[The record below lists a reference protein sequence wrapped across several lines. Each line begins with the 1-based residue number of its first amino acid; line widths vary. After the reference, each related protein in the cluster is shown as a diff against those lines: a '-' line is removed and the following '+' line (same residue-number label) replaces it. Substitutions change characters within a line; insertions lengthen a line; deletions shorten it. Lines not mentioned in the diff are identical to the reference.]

1 MLIMAINHSKR
12 EMYNRAYQAKY
23 VNRYVF
29 KLNTKHDQELIRMLE
44 KMDNRSAWFKEMLRK
59 ELKDER

>member
-1 MLIMAINHSKR
+1 
-12 EMYNRAYQAKY
+12 MYNRAYQAKY